1 MSIIS
6 SERFNLLQ
14 ILIVIN
20 YTIIVVLVNSLLN
33 KIEFNSEKFLYKLQC
48 NAVKS
53 VLSTLKLQKKTSK
66 LGKALVIFIKND
78 CSVLVQF

>member
-6 SERFNLLQ
+6 SEKFNLLQ

-48 NAVKS
+48 NGVKS
-53 VLSTLKLQKKTSK
+53 VLSTLKLQKKK
-66 LGKALVIFIKND
+66 HQN
-78 CSVLVQF
+78 